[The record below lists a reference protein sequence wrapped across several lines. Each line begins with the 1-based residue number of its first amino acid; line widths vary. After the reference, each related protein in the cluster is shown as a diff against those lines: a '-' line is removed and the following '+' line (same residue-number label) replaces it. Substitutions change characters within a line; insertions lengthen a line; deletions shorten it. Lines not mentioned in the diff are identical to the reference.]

1 MQPQRRAYLCFSYVS
16 LCFIALT
23 LLRLLPLELSN
34 LQVIGMIIGIPA
46 TLLFVLASLI
56 GMMTTSIFCREE
68 WPLLTMS
75 ITLFGLYLLFFINRQ
90 QLFSADSGLENTQ
103 NIALLGMA
111 LIISLSG
118 HWFFSKRS
126 LKSSQPQS

>member
-1 MQPQRRAYLCFSYVS
+1 MQPQQRAYLCFSYIS
-16 LCFIALT
+16 LCFIAIT
-23 LLRLLPLELSN
+23 LLKLLPMPLPN

-103 NIALLGMA
+103 NVALLGMA

-118 HWFFSKRS
+118 HWFFTKK
-126 LKSSQPQS
+126 LTKAAPPQS